1 VLSSLE
7 ELVFA
12 SIAAFLVVWFFFGN
26 LRSTIITMSGLP
38 VILIGTF
45 IFMPIFGLTINLV
58 TLLALSLCVGLV
70 IDDAIVV
77 RENIF
82 RHLERGE
89 SARVASS
96 RGTWE
101 VGLSVVAMTLTIVAV
116 FIPVTFAEG
125 VAGIIFKSFG
135 LVVSIAILLSLVEAF
150 TFAPML

>member
-1 VLSSLE
+1 
-7 ELVFA
+7 
-12 SIAAFLVVWFFFGN
+12 
-26 LRSTIITMSGLP
+26 
-38 VILIGTF
+38 
-45 IFMPIFGLTINLV
+45 V

-116 FIPVTFAEG
+116 FVPVTFAEG
-125 VAGIIFKSFG
+125 VAGIVFKSFG
-135 LVVSIAILLSLVEAF
+135 LVVSIAILLSL
-150 TFAPML
+150 